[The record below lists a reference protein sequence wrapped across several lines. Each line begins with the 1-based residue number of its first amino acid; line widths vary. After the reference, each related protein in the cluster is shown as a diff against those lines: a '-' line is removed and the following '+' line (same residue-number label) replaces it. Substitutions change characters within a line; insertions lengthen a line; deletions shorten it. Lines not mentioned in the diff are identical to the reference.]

1 MYTYCYMHIF
11 LFYLTVSGGQLCWV
25 NYSWLVVLFCFFL
38 LALWIYYATFLA
50 CRVFSAKPT
59 SGIIGVPFWREICF
73 LLIFKFF
80 LILGSF
86 VIMWPRVNCFGL
98 KLWGELLSSWT
109 WMSRFLPRFGMFS
122 AIIYL
127 TRFSASFSLSFPYG
141 TPEVKSVRV
150 LWQLCWLL
158 VSLVA
163 KVAGFLCRAG
173 YWKVWLPPLCGSH
186 LFLLM
191 VFHKSSRLS
200 WFPFI
205 LFRSSEWITSDDLPS

>member
-1 MYTYCYMHIF
+1 MHIF
-11 LFYLTVSGGQLCWV
+11 LFYLAVSGGQLCWV
-25 NYSWLVVLFCFFL
+25 NYSWLAVLFCFFL

-50 CRVFSAKPT
+50 CRVFSTKPT

-109 WMSRFLPRFGMFS
+109 WMSKFLPRFGMFS

-141 TPEVKSVRV
+141 TPVVKSVRV
-150 LWQLCWLL
+150 LWQLWWLL
-158 VSLVA
+158 VSSVA
-163 KVAGFLCRAG
+163 KVAGFLCRAS
-173 YWKVWLPPLCGSH
+173 YWKVWLPPLCAVICFS
-186 LFLLM
+186 
-191 VFHKSSRLS
+191 
-200 WFPFI
+200 
-205 LFRSSEWITSDDLPS
+205 